1 MNTKLSYIS
10 FKESQVRHD
19 NILKTFV
26 YGIRYGEDK
35 WIKIYK
41 TDIDFTPL
49 RIENAQS
56 ASPSSLITAHSVGVL
71 NEQRCKTIIESE
83 FVFEVYYQKKAHELN
98 ESCGFISPA
107 VIDYGAFIDEYYV
120 YHYMIM
126 DYIPE
131 TKLQKD
137 ECDAIKE
144 KVALVDACLRKNGIF
159 HNDLAARN
167 VFSRDSNPIIIDFG
181 QALNK
186 ERGEHFSLECDKIN
200 ASPSMPQNLPL
211 RAITP
216 SPSSS
221 PSGGKR
227 KKPHFSKKKRMSK
240 KKKHVS

>member
-1 MNTKLSYIS
+1 LNTKLSYIS

-83 FVFEVYYQKKAHELN
+83 FVFEVYYQKKAYELN

-144 KVALVDACLRKNGIF
+144 KVGIVDKCLRDNGIF
-159 HNDLAARN
+159 HNELAARN
-167 VFSRDSNPIIIDFG
+167 VFSRDSEPNYNRFWAG
-181 QALNK
+181 AEQRK
-186 ERGEHFSLECDKIN
+186 RRTFFSG
-200 ASPSMPQNLPL
+200 M
-211 RAITP
+211 R
-216 SPSSS
+216 
-221 PSGGKR
+221 
-227 KKPHFSKKKRMSK
+227 
-240 KKKHVS
+240 

>member
-1 MNTKLSYIS
+1 MAAFKPKLSILIPDDEPIEHRTLASDIEHYNFDIDSEKEELIDIQQKTIDASKKSPLNTKLSYIS

-41 TDIDFTPL
+41 TDIDF
-49 RIENAQS
+49 
-56 ASPSSLITAHSVGVL
+56 
-71 NEQRCKTIIESE
+71 KTIIESE

-144 KVALVDACLRKNGIF
+144 KVGIVDKCLRDNGIF

-167 VFSRDSNPIIIDFG
+167 VFSRDSEPNYNRFWAG
-181 QALNK
+181 AEQRK
-186 ERGEHFSLECDKIN
+186 RRTFFSG
-200 ASPSMPQNLPL
+200 M
-211 RAITP
+211 R
-216 SPSSS
+216 
-221 PSGGKR
+221 
-227 KKPHFSKKKRMSK
+227 
-240 KKKHVS
+240 